1 MMEWNVRPAA
11 ELEGLVSSLRCR
23 YVWWSGLMEY
33 SKCQETSNPLSLGL
47 ESKDSRS
54 WDGKTDLEDD
64 FVQLVVD
71 PEEVSYA
78 YVEQQF
84 MGLLIYLG
92 LFHSLYGVE

>member
-1 MMEWNVRPAA
+1 M
-11 ELEGLVSSLRCR
+11 
-23 YVWWSGLMEY
+23 VWWSGLMEY

-71 PEEVSYA
+71 PEEVS
-78 YVEQQF
+78 
-84 MGLLIYLG
+84 
-92 LFHSLYGVE
+92 

>member
-1 MMEWNVRPAA
+1 
-11 ELEGLVSSLRCR
+11 
-23 YVWWSGLMEY
+23 MEY

-71 PEEVSYA
+71 PEEVSQA
-78 YVEQQF
+78 YVEQQCMDGYDHILSHAHKQKLAF
-84 MGLLIYLG
+84 DRKLPSRALKEVIFKAGQLVRSIG
-92 LFHSLYGVE
+92 AI